1 MSSLSEQV
9 DIFEDVSNPLDS
21 VEDILYANDWIFERA
36 NEDELTVQIS
46 GKMGEYKLFFQWQ
59 EEYSAMQF
67 CCQLDLDI
75 HKDAMESASKTM
87 TDINTN
93 LWLGH
98 FDFRQ
103 GTSIPCFR
111 HTTLFRGQTQS
122 SGAEHIEDL
131 VDIALAECE
140 RFYPVFDILSRGAPN
155 DNVQD
160 MNLAMMQVAGES

>member
-1 MSSLSEQV
+1 MSNLSEQ

-21 VEDILYANDWIFERA
+21 VEEILYANEWTFDRMT
-36 NEDELTVQIS
+36 EDELTVQIT

-67 CCQLDLDI
+67 TCQFDLDV
-75 HKDAMESASKTM
+75 KREAMDVASKTM
-87 TDINTN
+87 TGINSG

-98 FDFRQ
+98 FDFRE
-103 GTSIPCFR
+103 GTEIPCFR
-111 HTTLFRGQTQS
+111 HTTLFRGQTQT

-140 RFYPVFDILSRGAPN
+140 RYYPVFDMLSRGVPANDCDMSLALAP
-155 DNVQD
+155 
-160 MNLAMMQVAGES
+160 AAGQA